1 MRLYEI
7 GWCLRAVRGSWQK
20 T

>member
-7 GWCLRAVRGSWQK
+7 GLCLRAVRGSWQK